1 MKKFHIGWLVCVMV
15 LFVLFPQ
22 GVDAH
27 AQIQRS
33 SPAAESELSSA
44 PREIRITYTENINGD
59 LSAATLWTESGDSVS
74 VKLSTENDN
83 VLILTPS
90 SDLADGVYKVK
101 WQVLSVDTH
110 VTEGSFRFAVG
121 AKLETIRPHD
131 TISLDGDTTGTGKS
145 STGTGAAVKP
155 STDTSQSKGKK
166 AQQPTASN
174 KGTSDKSV
182 DAAASKPKDQ
192 SVASNPITGKDAG
205 GASDQAGTA
214 GQVKDKEKS
223 NAGKEAVAVEAGASD
238 SGSATSPQ
246 AGTND
251 GTTGGA
257 SSAGQVSEPSKAEVP
272 LAKDSTDVK
281 RSADSGSTPVS
292 QDNSDSDMS
301 GMDHSDSMDGMDMED
316 MEGMGASGITIDWNK
331 LLRVIELFVMAAIG
345 GFWYVRSFLLRKD
358 EVPADGLVH
367 RIFSAKTER
376 IVYLVGI
383 ILFLVMGI
391 SHLLQLAIQ
400 LNTSGTLDAEAWRN
414 TGVLLRS
421 TLIGTVVWVRPI
433 LLAALIA
440 SSIVLSRSAAAV
452 RIGVQGILLAAV
464 AITFPFTGHSWA
476 DESIR
481 LVTVSF
487 DLLHLVM
494 AVVWFGGLVALG
506 VMTWQLPKDRVD
518 LEKIHQVVRRFSNVA
533 LPLIATVAITGLLL
547 SLIRVTSWSALFHS
561 DYGQTLVWKIILFI
575 LAMLLAGV
583 QRLVVL
589 PYLQRQGG
597 EAEGR
602 MLTLWKFSI
611 RAELCIAMI
620 IFIVA
625 GFLSTTAPPM
635 S

>member
-59 LSAATLWTESGDSVS
+59 LSTATLWTESGDSVS

-131 TISLDGDTTGTGKS
+131 TISLDGDTTD
-145 STGTGAAVKP
+145 TGAAVKP
-155 STDTSQSKGKK
+155 STDVSQSKDKK
-166 AQQPTASN
+166 AKQPIVSN

-192 SVASNPITGKDAG
+192 GAASKPITGKEAG
-205 GASDQAGTA
+205 GSSDQAGTA
-214 GQVKDKEKS
+214 GQVEDKAKTS
-223 NAGKEAVAVEAGASD
+223 AAKKAVAVEAGASD

-246 AGTND
+246 TGTTD

-257 SSAGQVSEPSKAEVP
+257 SSAGQDGELSKDEVP
-272 LAKDSTDVK
+272 VIEASTDVK
-281 RSADSGSTPVS
+281 GSADFGSAPVS

-301 GMDHSDSMDGMDMED
+301 GMDHSHPMDGMDMED

-345 GFWYVRSFLLRKD
+345 GLWYVRSFLLRKD

-383 ILFLVMGI
+383 ILFLVTGI

-421 TLIGTVVWVRPI
+421 TLVGTVVWVRPI
-433 LLAALIA
+433 LLAALIVG
-440 SSIVLSRSAAAV
+440 SIVLSRSAAAV
-452 RIGVQGILLAAV
+452 RIGVQGILLAGV

-487 DLLHLVM
+487 DLLHLAM

-506 VMTWQLPKDRVD
+506 VMTWRLPKDRVD
-518 LEKIHQVVRRFSNVA
+518 LEKIHHVVRRFSNVA

-547 SLIRVTSWSALFHS
+547 SLIRVTSWNALFHS

-589 PYLQRQGG
+589 PYLQRQAG
-597 EAEGR
+597 ETEGL
-602 MLTLWKFSI
+602 MLILWKFSI